1 MPQAHK
7 SWRQALAVYWDR
19 RSLALLGLGFF
30 AGLPLFLVFSSL
42 SLWLSE
48 AGIKRSEVTMFSLA
62 ALAYSF
68 KFIWAPLIDTLPL
81 PFLTRMLG
89 RRRAWL
95 LAAQVCIMFA
105 ICGMALI
112 DPAQPG
118 MAIVMALA
126 AIALGFS
133 SATQDIVIDAYRI
146 EIAEGDLAMQPVFSS
161 TYVAGYRLGMIVSG
175 AGALFLAEHFGSSKG
190 HYLYEAWRMSYL
202 AMAVVMAAGIVL
214 TLAIRE
220 PRHHETLR
228 RPVQDNLRLLFLFAA
243 MVAAFV
249 AVFMLGGKALPGVKD
264 ALLGFLRE
272 TLRFAAGTLA
282 AALVAW
288 GLVRSRRVPRALV
301 QETWVEPLA
310 DFFRRYGRPA
320 LLLLALIGFYRI
332 SDVVA
337 GVISNLFYEHLGF
350 SKSDIAKAVKTF
362 GVIATIVGGFAG
374 GLLAQRFA
382 LMRMMMLGAV
392 LAAATNVLFSLL
404 EWTGAYR
411 LTVWEIPVMLYA
423 VVGFDNLAAGFA
435 SAVFVAFL
443 SALTSI
449 RFTAVQYAIFSS
461 LMTLFPKL
469 LGAYSGKMVD
479 ALGGYPAFFLLT
491 AALGIP
497 ILLLVWLNERVI
509 FRKQDVGE

>member
-1 MPQAHK
+1 MPQVQK
-7 SWRQALAVYWDR
+7 GWQEALAVYLDR
-19 RSLALLGLGFF
+19 RSLTMLGLGFF

-48 AGIKRSEVTMFSLA
+48 AGIKRSEITMFSLA

-68 KFIWAPLIDTLPL
+68 KFIWAPLIDNLPL
-81 PFLTRMLG
+81 PFLTRTLG

-95 LAAQVCIMFA
+95 LTAQVCIILA
-105 ICGMALI
+105 ICAMALT
-112 DPAQPG
+112 DPAQSG

-175 AGALFLAEHFGSSKG
+175 AGALFLADYFGSSKESYAYG
-190 HYLYEAWRMSYL
+190 AWQSAYLI
-202 AMAVVMAAGIVL
+202 MAAVMAAGVVL
-214 TLAIRE
+214 TLGIRE
-220 PRHHETLR
+220 PRHS
-228 RPVQDNLRLLFLFAA
+228 VQTSRAAGDNLRLLFLFAA

-249 AVFMLGGKALPGVKD
+249 AVFVLGGKFLPATKD
-264 ALLGFLRE
+264 ALYGFLRE
-272 TLRFAAGTLA
+272 TLRFAVAAMA
-282 AALVAW
+282 AALAAW
-288 GLVRSRRVPRALV
+288 ALVKSRRVPAALV

-310 DFFRRYGRPA
+310 DFFRRYGKPA
-320 LLLLALIGFYRI
+320 LLLLALIGFFRV

-337 GVISNLFYEHLGF
+337 GVVSNLFYEHLGF
-350 SKSDIAKAVKTF
+350 SKSDIAAAVKTF
-362 GVIATIVGGFAG
+362 GVIASIIGGFAG
-374 GLLAQRFA
+374 GILAQRFD
-382 LMRMMMLGAV
+382 LMRMMMIAAI
-392 LAAATNVLFSLL
+392 LASGTNVLFSLM

-411 LTVWEIPVMLYA
+411 MTVGEIPVMLYG

-435 SAVFVAFL
+435 GAVFVAFL

-469 LGAYSGKMVD
+469 LGAYSGRMVD
-479 ALGGYPAFFLLT
+479 ALGGYPAFFLMT

-497 ILLLVWLNERVI
+497 ILLLVWLNDRVI
-509 FRKQDVGE
+509 FRKQGSGG